1 MLCRNRLHREVA
13 EASKNR
19 WKEPALSQA
28 RVKVLLN
35 DRSVMELRARVYSDL
50 AHYVY
55 PKRKAVKLSSGG
67 SPDKSRRE
75 LVAGAAGAG
84 THGLGN
90 RT

>member
-1 MLCRNRLHREVA
+1 
-13 EASKNR
+13 
-19 WKEPALSQA
+19 
-28 RVKVLLN
+28 
-35 DRSVMELRARVYSDL
+35 MELRARVYSDL

-55 PKRKAVKLSSGG
+55 PKRKAVKLSFGG

-90 RT
+90 RTSQE